1 MLIDCHECQ
10 AKISDQAE
18 SCPRCGAPTAYL
30 LRDVVVSPTGVQKSR
45 GLAALQ
51 ALLLGGIGAH
61 KFYLERPGQGV
72 LYFLL
77 CWTFV
82 PAIIAFVEG
91 INYALMSEA
100 EFQQRYGADQR
111 SGGVLFRAGA

>member
-1 MLIDCHECQ
+1 MLINCHECQ
-10 AKISDQAE
+10 ARISDQAE

-30 LRDVVVSPTGVQKSR
+30 LRDVVVAQRPQKSR
-45 GLAALQ
+45 GLAALL

-77 CWTFV
+77 CWTFI
-82 PAIIAFVEG
+82 PAIVALVEG
-91 INYALMSEA
+91 LSYALMSEA
-100 EFQQRYGADQR
+100 EFQQRYCAAQR

>member
-1 MLIDCHECQ
+1 MALVDCHECQ
-10 AKISDQAE
+10 ARISDEAE
-18 SCPRCGAPTAYL
+18 RCPRCGAPTAYL
-30 LRDVVVSPTGVQKSR
+30 PRDVAVAQTGPQKSR
-45 GLAALQ
+45 GLAALL

-72 LYFLL
+72 LYLLL

-91 INYALMSEA
+91 IIYALMGEA
-100 EFQQRYGADQR
+100 EFQRRYGTPQR
-111 SGGVLFRAGA
+111 PGGVPLRA